1 MHSSGIIAD
10 PRSIADKSLDYVA
23 GAETPITYE
32 ILVPDGNW
40 NPWLPIGKKQTL
52 DSGKDT
58 MACTHFAVM
67 QEIEI
72 QLNRAFP
79 FLPDIHKQFL
89 LSNGYMDGSK
99 VSLSPRFS
107 AITGG
112 NTVKGNYFH
121 KVWDTARKVGVL
133 PEIDLP
139 MSGAIW
145 AEYHDPEVITEA
157 MLDKALKFLEY
168 FDIKYDWV
176 QGYDGIKG
184 WTTDEVLTTE
194 FFLKQC
200 PLNIGVPVPVN
211 HAIVMTNFEGNEY
224 DSFDHYEPYHRVKDK
239 RGVGLAIRG
248 VITVKETPTIHK
260 PIYFFTKNMKFG
272 DKNSEVK
279 ALQQCLIWLGYLKPN
294 LDTGYFGAITE
305 NAVKKYQESKPE
317 LMKKAGIKK
326 GTGLCFSITRE
337 FLNKEFQK

>member
-1 MHSSGIIAD
+1 MHNSGIIPD

-23 GAETPITYE
+23 GAETPIQYDIKLSSGDWSDYLPVE
-32 ILVPDGNW
+32 KPQNVPFKW
-40 NPWLPIGKKQTL
+40 
-52 DSGKDT
+52 DT

-67 QEIEI
+67 QAIEM
-72 QLNRAFP
+72 QLNLLFP
-79 FLPDIHKQFL
+79 SLPEIHKQFL

-112 NTVKGNYFH
+112 NTINGNYFH
-121 KVWDTARKVGVL
+121 KVWETTRKEGVL

-139 MSGAIW
+139 FGGNSW
-145 AEYHDPEVITEA
+145 SEYHNPEVITQA
-157 MLDKALKFLEY
+157 MRDKAFKFLEY

-248 VITVKETPTIHK
+248 VITVKEVNSLSK
-260 PIYFFTKNMKFG
+260 PIYYFTKNMKFG
-272 DKNSEVK
+272 DKNNDVK
-279 ALQQCLIWLGYLKPN
+279 ALQECLIYLGFLKYGLN
-294 LDTGYFGAITE
+294 TGYYGAITE

-326 GTGLCFSITRE
+326 GTGLCFAITRE